1 MFVPLGKLTAEEDL
15 RWRSGEIYHGGPS
28 HDHQPSSGDN
38 RHPAAP
44 LGWHGEVVGPCRVA
58 PPPQEVPLPRSLT
71 AAAACSDPSTF
82 KSPTPSA
89 SNNTTGTGNS
99 SNGDGTGNSFNS
111 DSGNSNSNSSKPR
124 SPGTGKSSSS
134 RTSGRSSSAE
144 SGLSS
149 LGMSSISQPRRTSRP
164 AFTSEPV
171 PASAVMKA
179 MSGQWRGDQGEIYT
193 LLFPHANRWTC
204 ICCDSAGVAMVDLLF
219 DEEFGF
225 VWWGKDKAYFV
236 MGAEI
241 VVSNHWARWYAAE
254 DTWARKPR
262 FAWTRLDPS
271 QPKSL
276 SVTSQAS
283 PGLPMGQG
291 LPMNQVS
298 RFNLN
303 EFSMPTAETLALQN
317 GEVLE
322 QVCPHAGPSDAAVAE
337 AATRA
342 TAEIMQQLVE
352 QGGHGKIWFPQW
364 NQKYRDLLGSLFD
377 FLAAQPDKFT
387 IRAQKDSRRF
397 TVTVADP
404 VAQTVLSATRKCL
417 EKLAVR
423 AVMKQVT
430 AKGEFGVVDMPDWKD
445 TYAAHLGTLRSF
457 LEGRPEFVVI
467 PKRGNK
473 FSLALAESGT
483 GHAKPDGVSA

>member
-1 MFVPLGKLTAEEDL
+1 
-15 RWRSGEIYHGGPS
+15 
-28 HDHQPSSGDN
+28 
-38 RHPAAP
+38 
-44 LGWHGEVVGPCRVA
+44 
-58 PPPQEVPLPRSLT
+58 
-71 AAAACSDPSTF
+71 
-82 KSPTPSA
+82 
-89 SNNTTGTGNS
+89 
-99 SNGDGTGNSFNS
+99 
-111 DSGNSNSNSSKPR
+111 
-124 SPGTGKSSSS
+124 
-134 RTSGRSSSAE
+134 
-144 SGLSS
+144 
-149 LGMSSISQPRRTSRP
+149 
-164 AFTSEPV
+164 
-171 PASAVMKA
+171 
-179 MSGQWRGDQGEIYT
+179 
-193 LLFPHANRWTC
+193 
-204 ICCDSAGVAMVDLLF
+204 
-219 DEEFGF
+219 
-225 VWWGKDKAYFV
+225 
-236 MGAEI
+236 
-241 VVSNHWARWYAAE
+241 
-254 DTWARKPR
+254 
-262 FAWTRLDPS
+262 
-271 QPKSL
+271 
-276 SVTSQAS
+276 
-283 PGLPMGQG
+283 
-291 LPMNQVS
+291 MNQVS

-467 PKRGNK
+467 PKRGNN

-483 GHAKPDGVSA
+483 GHAVPDRVSA